1 MFNYKTV
8 HCFFWFCLFYCPVSK
23 KPYARRGS
31 NRDHSLWVQRNL
43 QWVVGAGRGVSVEVW
58 MALKVNDRVYSEC
71 IFIEQ
76 QLESTPLSLS
86 LSLPLLSLSLVE
98 WHMSGITPGNAKPYI
113 MVSLDIEGGICIEI
127 KQNTRITWVLND
139 SLRSIMMFF
148 SQIVKIPK
156 TLTKMWKALG
166 YSTIFWP
173 HFPAAPV
180 LNTCDGVGFGTSTS
194 YLWDS
199 EH

>member
-86 LSLPLLSLSLVE
+86 LSLPLLSLSFS
-98 WHMSGITPGNAKPYI
+98 SGMAYERNHARKCKTLNHGFFKHWRGHLHWNKAKHAHN
-113 MVSLDIEGGICIEI
+113 MGF
-127 KQNTRITWVLND
+127 KWFFAKHQNV
-139 SLRSIMMFF
+139 FF
-148 SQIVKIPK
+148 SNCENP
-156 TLTKMWKALG
+156 
-166 YSTIFWP
+166 
-173 HFPAAPV
+173 
-180 LNTCDGVGFGTSTS
+180 
-194 YLWDS
+194 
-199 EH
+199 